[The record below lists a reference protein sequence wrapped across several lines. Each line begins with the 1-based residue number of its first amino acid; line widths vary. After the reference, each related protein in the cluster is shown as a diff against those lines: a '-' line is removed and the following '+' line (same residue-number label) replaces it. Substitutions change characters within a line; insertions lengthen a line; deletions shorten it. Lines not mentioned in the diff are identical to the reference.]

1 MARPGQGSEAV
12 TQARCAHPVCQ
23 CLVSVTA
30 AVISGGRFY
39 CMSGCAA
46 GVGCAHEGCACATL
60 PHAAQGTRE

>member
-1 MARPGQGSEAV
+1 MARVGQGSEAV
-12 TQARCAHPVCQ
+12 TQARCAHPACQ

-46 GVGCAHEGCACATL
+46 GVGCAHEDCACATL
-60 PHAAQGTRE
+60 PHAAEGTRE